1 MQQSTERLHLVYPVL
16 PPSANHIYI
25 RGTVLKREARE
36 YKAAFKQWAVQ
47 NHMHDI
53 SNFAAGS
60 DLVYGLH
67 LAFFFDSLVNES
79 YNDKTKP
86 PSRRAKTRYKR
97 LDLDN
102 RVKFLQDCIRD
113 VIDVDD
119 SRIFAASQEKHQDPI
134 NPRVEIVVQSVD
146 PTLFGI
152 EEDIPM

>member
-1 MQQSTERLHLVYPVL
+1 MLPSPSLHLVYPSL

-36 YKAAFKQWAVQ
+36 YKAAFKQWVIQ
-47 NHMHDI
+47 NHMH
-53 SNFAAGS
+53 NVANLPVGPEM
-60 DLVYGLH
+60 VYSLH

-102 RVKFLQDCIRD
+102 RVKFLQDCVRD
-113 VIDVDD
+113 AIDVDD
-119 SRIFAASQEKHQDPI
+119 SHIFAASQEKHQDPE
-134 NPRVEIVVQSVD
+134 NPRVEITIQQVD
-146 PTLFGI
+146 ASLFGI
-152 EEDIPM
+152 EEDVPM